1 MLNAIQGD
9 WELTRR
15 GFVTNYPDYRQWRKE
30 AAEQGLSRQPLNVY
44 LHLPYCIQR
53 CAYCHYKTTTLRTT
67 QLAEIDRY
75 VGSLCREIEIA
86 TERFQLRE
94 RPVISVYFGG
104 GTPTL
109 LNADNINRIMQ
120 ALRRNLTLAD
130 PEINFEAEPVS
141 LTPSKADI
149 LKNHGVNRIN
159 LGIQSFCDDIVF
171 RTGRRDT
178 EKQALAAIE
187 TAMATGAVVNI
198 DLISGLEGE
207 TPETWAYS
215 VRRAIETG
223 APSVTVYKLELYA
236 NTEYYAQ
243 LRRQNISLPSD
254 DEELAFARHAL
265 EAFTRAGYI
274 PVNFFTFTRG
284 GQYVQRHTTT
294 KWQGVDVYAFGA
306 SAFGSLGNWAYQN
319 TNDLQRYT
327 DLIES
332 GELPLFRGYVYND
345 LEMMT
350 RDVILGMKLIRF
362 DRRAFK
368 KRHGIDLLRLCEPT
382 LARLRQDDFITV
394 DDEAIA
400 LTEKGILYGDYVGR
414 VLASSLE
421 SLAN

>member
-1 MLNAIQGD
+1 
-9 WELTRR
+9 
-15 GFVTNYPDYRQWRKE
+15 VTNYPDYRKWRKE
-30 AAEQGLSRQPLNVY
+30 AAEQGLNRQPLNVY
-44 LHLPYCIQR
+44 IHLPYCIQR

-75 VGSLCREIEIA
+75 VGSLCREMEIA
-86 TERFQLRE
+86 TERFHLRE
-94 RPVISVYFGG
+94 RPTISVYFGG
-104 GTPTL
+104 GTPSL
-109 LNADNINRIMQ
+109 LNADNIDRIMQ
-120 ALRRNLTLAD
+120 SLRRNLTLAD

-141 LTPSKADI
+141 LTPRKAEI
-149 LKNHGVNRIN
+149 LRNHGVNRIN
-159 LGIQSFCDDIVF
+159 LGIQSFCDDVVF

-187 TAMATGAVVNI
+187 SALATGAVVNI

-254 DEELAFARHAL
+254 DEELAFAKHAL
-265 EAFTRAGYI
+265 DTLTGAGYV

-284 GQYVQRHTTT
+284 GQYVQRHITTR
-294 KWQGVDVYAFGA
+294 WQGVDVYAFGS

-327 DLIES
+327 ELVEA
-332 GELPLFRGYVYND
+332 GELPLFRGYLYND

-350 RDVILGMKLIRF
+350 RSVILGMKLIRF

-368 KRHGIDLLRLCEPT
+368 KRYGIDLLRLCEST
-382 LARLRQDDFITV
+382 VERLIQGDFITV
-394 DDEAIA
+394 DDEAIT
-400 LTEKGILYGDYVGR
+400 LTEKGILYGDYVGQSF
-414 VLASSLE
+414 ASSFE